1 MLLRVSIL
9 IWILAAA
16 GARALYLQSEL
27 IDQVLIVI
35 GFLVITSILLVI
47 AAAHLGGSGPPASL
61 IEEEGASVGV
71 CLAE

>member
-9 IWILAAA
+9 IWILAVA
-16 GARALYLQSEL
+16 GARTLYMRSEA

-47 AAAHLGGSGPPASL
+47 AAARIGGSAPTHYSSNREKSIG
-61 IEEEGASVGV
+61 
-71 CLAE
+71 